1 MIRRPP
7 RATRTDTL
15 FPYTTLFRSGLAGGD
30 DRHRLRAVV
39 VEDLLEVSDD
49 LVERRVPAHGGPVDG
64 GRREPPRGVEDVV
77 LGQALGAQAT
87 AVTGMGGVTGDG
99 DDLVVLVEPA
109 TLDDTET
116 AQPARTKSEDGR
128 GGEGG

>member
-64 GRREPPRGVEDVV
+64 GRRAPHRGVEDVV

-87 AVTGMGGVTGDG
+87 AVQGMGGVPGDG
-99 DDLVVLVEPA
+99 AVLVGLFALA
-109 TLDDTET
+109 TPV
-116 AQPARTKSEDGR
+116 AGGAARDPPDRHT
-128 GGEGG
+128 